1 MKNFKNKNA
10 SLKIDRLTHLI
21 ASAKIEKDKSIDKL
35 IGGFSQSISIGIDD
49 TISDGQ
55 SNNCNGANCHRHCG
69 DYPPDTPVGPN
80 TVCLF

>member
-1 MKNFKNKNA
+1 MKNF
-10 SLKIDRLTHLI
+10 SLENTRLNMERLQQLI
-21 ASAKIEKDKSIDKL
+21 VSAEIETDKSADKL
-35 IGGFSQSISIGIDD
+35 IGGFSQSLSIGIED

-80 TVCLF
+80 TVCIF